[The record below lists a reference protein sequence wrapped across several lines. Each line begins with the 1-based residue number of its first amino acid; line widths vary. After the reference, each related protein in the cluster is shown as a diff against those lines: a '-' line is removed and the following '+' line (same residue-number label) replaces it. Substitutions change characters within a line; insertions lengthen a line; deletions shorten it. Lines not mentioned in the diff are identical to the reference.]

1 METFTPMSTTL
12 IVDSACDLP
21 RAFIDKYDVRL
32 MPAIIKYDDEFLHD
46 QRDPT
51 QTIHI
56 YESGVLDKSHD
67 SESAPTPISDIQHL
81 LEALIKEGKTDILIQ
96 TVNRARS
103 PTFEHATDATNRA
116 LRKLGGEYKVSVR
129 VQDSRTVLAGQGVL
143 AAHTVAL
150 IRKGVSGTALRRKVD
165 RLSSKVHSYQIPAD
179 LFYLRERARKKGDNS
194 ISWLGALLGRA
205 LSVFPLVLAL
215 DDKTFPVDK
224 IRGYDQAVDK
234 LLSHSIEKLKA
245 GLLSPFICVS
255 YAGHLDDIVSR
266 PMFQKLQSEAKHQ
279 KVHVIVTPMSLSGG
293 VNLGPRTLSVA
304 FACEP
309 YRWEK

>member
-1 METFTPMSTTL
+1 MSTTL

-21 RAFIDKYDVRL
+21 RAFLDKYDVRL
-32 MPAIIKYDDEFLHD
+32 MPAIIKYDEAFLHD
-46 QRDPT
+46 VRDPN

-56 YESGVLDKSHD
+56 YESGVLDKSHN

-81 LEALIKEGKTDILIQ
+81 LEALIREGEKDILIQ
-96 TVNRARS
+96 TVNRTRS
-103 PTFEHATDATNRA
+103 PTFEHSTDASNRA
-116 LRKLGGEYKVSVR
+116 LRKLGGEHKVSIR
-129 VQDSRTVLAGQGVL
+129 VQDSRTVFAGQGVL

-165 RLSSKVHSYQIPAD
+165 RLSSKVHAYQIPAD

-205 LSVFPLVLAL
+205 LNVFPLVLAL
-215 DDKTFPVDK
+215 DDKTFPVAK
-224 IRGYDQAVDK
+224 IRGYDQAIERLLNHCSDK
-234 LLSHSIEKLKA
+234 IKA
-245 GLLSPFICVS
+245 GLLSPFVCVS
-255 YAGHLDDIVSR
+255 YAGHMDDITGRAAFQALQATARECQTHLIVS
-266 PMFQKLQSEAKHQ
+266 
-279 KVHVIVTPMSLSGG
+279 PMSLSGG

-309 YRWEK
+309 YRWEG